1 MRREDSNNLK
11 KESYKEFTK
20 YQNDSITNY
29 KSNDDRIQKIRA
41 NFKLC
46 EEKYKELLRKF
57 YILKL
62 FEKATDMSDSF
73 FDDFKMIDK
82 YLKTSKTYLDSVK
95 KLKELTTI
103 DMPSSSIV
111 DCYYKV
117 CDMIDILDQIK
128 EELGVFESHYYPKF
142 KMTSYN
148 ITKTKT
154 KEELERL
161 AKEVNSYIET
171 YNTLEDA
178 YDYVCYNS
186 GEVILDAIEVLVNE
200 LKKHQDKLKI
210 RVEKKYFLESD
221 AIIFMDYIG
230 WVNLFSKLQYVFER
244 VDRSL
249 YKDEKVDELLKELQN
264 RYLVV
269 LIFNE
274 KRN

>member
-82 YLKTSKTYLDSVK
+82 YLKTAKTYLDSVK

-128 EELGVFESHYYPKF
+128 EELGVFENHYYPKF